1 MFDGKTPGLFDKIEF
16 LQIEDTPQRIPSKAN
31 GFAWVNGFGNLTGSK
46 NLRTVQATKEIE
58 LQPMDGV
65 KMLVIGLLT
74 LPLGVG
80 LVILCGLILV
90 KPNQSKVLCLFG
102 KYYGTIR
109 KPGLYWANPL
119 TSKRDISLR
128 ANNFNSEKLK
138 VNDLRGN
145 PIEIGT
151 VVVWRVGNTAQ
162 AAFDVQDYESYVEV
176 QTESA
181 LREIAAK
188 HPYDSA
194 TEGQTSLR
202 GDCAE
207 INIELQQ
214 ELTDRL
220 AMAGIDVIEARLSHL
235 AYASEIAG
243 AMLRRQQAEAIID
256 ARARIVEGAVSMVEM
271 ALDHLEEGQVIT
283 MDDRQKAQM
292 VSNLMV
298 VLCSESET
306 NPVINAGSAA

>member
-1 MFDGKTPGLFDKIEF
+1 MKTVLP
-16 LQIEDTPQRIPSKAN
+16 
-31 GFAWVNGFGNLTGSK
+31 
-46 NLRTVQATKEIE
+46 TKEID
-58 LQPMDGV
+58 LQPESGI
-65 KMLVIGLLT
+65 KMLTIGIILTPLLIGI
-74 LPLGVG
+74 P
-80 LVILCGLILV
+80 ILCGLTLV
-90 KPNQSKVLCLFG
+90 NPNQSKIVLLFG
-102 KYYGTIR
+102 KYIGTIR
-109 KPGLYWANPL
+109 EPGLYWVNPL
-119 TSKRDISLR
+119 TIRKNVSLR
-128 ANNFNSEKLK
+128 VNNFNSEKLK

-151 VVVWRVGNTAQ
+151 VVVWRVANTAQ

-181 LREIAAK
+181 LRTTAAK

-194 TEGQTSLR
+194 SEGQTSLR
-202 GDCAE
+202 GDSEE

-220 AMAGIDVIEARLSHL
+220 AMAGIEVLEVRLSHL

-271 ALDHLEEGQVIT
+271 ALDHLEEGQIMV
-283 MDDRQKAQM
+283 MNNDQKAAM

-306 NPVINAGSAA
+306 SPVINAGHAA